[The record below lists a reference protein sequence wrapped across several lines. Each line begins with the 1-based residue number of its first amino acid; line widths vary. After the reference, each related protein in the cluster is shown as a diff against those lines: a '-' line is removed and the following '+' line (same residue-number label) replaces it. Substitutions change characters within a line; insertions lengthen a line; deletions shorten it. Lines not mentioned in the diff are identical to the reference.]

1 MRAERSDLVAPLNCI
16 RIVWLQVDVT
26 MAFRGAA
33 LLRCNSFLFFLP
45 RGKPMAFNWHP
56 TTAPVQ
62 TRYDDIWFISLQV
75 GWA

>member
-1 MRAERSDLVAPLNCI
+1 M
-16 RIVWLQVDVT
+16 

-33 LLRCNSFLFFLP
+33 LSRCNSFLFFLP